1 MAQMPAELRPQQ
13 SPRHYLGAELRAWR
27 QLRQFSLARLGR
39 MVHVSGD
46 LLGKVEKAQRWPSED
61 LIRRCDSALGAAGTL
76 TRLLELARVSQSATA
91 VYVGSTTTFE
101 PTPARGVRRTEDA
114 AMSGLFSDAG
124 RSARVVSLA
133 DHCRRK
139 MASAS

>member
-1 MAQMPAELRPQQ
+1 MAQMPAELRPLQ

-27 QLRQFSLARLGR
+27 QLRQLSLAQLGR
-39 MVHVSGD
+39 KVHISGD

-76 TRLLELARVSQSATA
+76 TRLLELARDSQSATA
-91 VYVGSTTTFE
+91 VCVGSTTTFE

-124 RSARVVSLA
+124 RSTRIVSLA
-133 DHCRRK
+133 K
-139 MASAS
+139 LS